1 MAKSKSFRFKN
12 RKKPEP
18 VNSATQPVTDRTLW
32 YSSMTSLDPS
42 LKNEV
47 WAAQALFFMKRS
59 GGSKLFL
66 DPDKAAA
73 YRKTDRL
80 DPHDPQQY
88 KKMFDPI
95 TPMGQGGTAQY
106 VSADF
111 KLNPIYI
118 HLKNIVKAEIE
129 NTGKQIE
136 VSLTDKFAKTRQMQ
150 DNYRILY
157 QREFRKLVNH
167 LAKEIGIPG
176 ISENQ
181 DPYKFVQ
188 NMFRDDTEQSPD
200 MVDKYVDLIKNQIT
214 DSQDLA
220 LYNELIYKGD
230 YEMAFELGIKYYL
243 FNLNKWN
250 DRWAD
255 EVLNDLMHFN
265 KFAGEWYT
273 DLITGRP
280 VIERFSPEALWTSPF
295 RRKDGEDIM
304 YYWTEYTITFGDFVR
319 TMGKNLSP
327 ARLKEVFELMKQQ
340 SVHNIDWQDSFFDFG
355 ATVYT
360 RDSALVRIGRAAFLS
375 TDMDVQA
382 ENIYTGQVR
391 QVPITWE
398 ATENERR
405 VEKRYNVWR
414 WWYYIPPTT
423 GGTFS
428 ANWQWQSN
436 FIFELQ
442 KFQDQQRF
450 GDNGRYA
457 KSPLVIYDNSSQAS
471 FTDIVQAF
479 MPKITHLW
487 HRYQNY
493 IVNDIDAQ
501 ILSDDFLGGM
511 LSAID
516 EENNV
521 SVTSKENPVG
531 GNGINPYLEQ
541 WRMIK
546 QGGTGFLRMRDKNNQ
561 PILDPSKLVVSI
573 KNNYL
578 EKAEGTLTQMLI
590 LYETMIKSLAF
601 SPMTAGEEVKP
612 RTPVAALEQ
621 TLKSTNRARFFI
633 QKAYESVICQYG
645 ERIVRYI
652 IDIANEVDKYKFPY
666 RWDEFME
673 NVGYANG
680 LAIEGM
686 KEIDPECVG
695 MTINY
700 VDNTAMKEFVMQMAI
715 EYSKTKELNEEF
727 LYLLMGVDNW
737 KYAFVLMRMAMR
749 KRRSELQE
757 EAAMAHQRAMELK
770 QADLAIAIKLQ
781 QAKDAG
787 KDQNIVTEGQ
797 VEMMINEKLNEGKY
811 ISQSQLKKETDAL
824 REKENAQKNELD
836 KDKET
841 HKKNLEMQAPI
852 V

>member
-1 MAKSKSFRFKN
+1 MGKSFRFKN
-12 RKKPEP
+12 RKPKPQTIKASET
-18 VNSATQPVTDRTLW
+18 AVTDRTLW
-32 YSSMTSLDPS
+32 FSDLTSLDPA

-47 WAAQALFFMKRS
+47 WAAQGLFFMKRS
-59 GGSKLFL
+59 SGSRLFL
-66 DPDKAAA
+66 DPLKANV
-73 YRKTDRL
+73 YRKTDNL
-80 DPHDPQQY
+80 EIDKGFY
-88 KKMFDPI
+88 KKMFDPE

-106 VSADF
+106 VSSDWNA
-111 KLNPIYI
+111 NPIYI

-157 QREFRKLVNH
+157 QRELRNLINH
-167 LAKEIGIPG
+167 LAKELGIPG
-176 ISENQ
+176 VSDNQ

-188 NMFRDDTEQSPD
+188 NMFKDETEQSSD
-200 MVDKYVDLIKNQIT
+200 VVDKYIDLIKNQIT

-230 YEMAFELGIKYYL
+230 YEIAFELGIKYYI

-250 DRWAD
+250 ERWAD
-255 EVLNDLMHFN
+255 ETLNDLMHFN

-273 DLITGRP
+273 DQITGRP
-280 VIERFSPEALWTSPF
+280 VIERYAPESLYTSAF
-295 RRKDGEDIM
+295 KRKDGEDIM

-319 TMGKNLSP
+319 TIGKNLNP
-327 ARLKEVFELMKQQ
+327 EKLKEVFTLMKQQ
-340 SVHNIDWQDSFFDFG
+340 GVHSIDWNDSFYNFG
-355 ATVYT
+355 NTNYT
-360 RDSALVRIGRAAFLS
+360 RDSAMVRIGRAAMLS
-375 TDMDVQA
+375 TDMDVYS
-382 ENIYTGQVR
+382 EDIYSGR
-391 QVPITWE
+391 MSRVPISWQE
-398 ATENERR
+398 TETEKR

-414 WWYYIPPTT
+414 WWYYIPPAT
-423 GGTFS
+423 GS
-428 ANWQWQSN
+428 NMNANWEWQSN

-479 MPKITHLW
+479 MPKISHLW

-511 LSAID
+511 LGAVD

-521 SVTSKENPVG
+521 SVTSKDKPVG
-531 GNGINPYLEQ
+531 GNGVNPYLEQ

-546 QGGTGFLRMRDKNNQ
+546 QGGTGFMKMRDKNGN

-578 EKAEGTLTQMLI
+578 EKAQETLTQMLI

-633 QKAYESVICQYG
+633 QKAYENVLCMYG
-645 ERIVRYI
+645 ERMVRYI

-700 VDNTAMKEFVMQMAI
+700 VDNTAMKEFVMQMAV
-715 EYSKTKELNEEF
+715 EYSKTKELTEEF

-749 KRRSELQE
+749 RRKQELQA
-757 EAAMAHQRAMELK
+757 EAENNHRRAMELK
-770 QADLAIAIKLQ
+770 QADLAIAMQLQ
-781 QAKDAG
+781 QAKDVG
-787 KDQNIVTEGQ
+787 KDQNIVTEGKMD
-797 VEMMINEKLNEGKY
+797 MMVNERLNEVKY
-811 ISQSQLKKETDAL
+811 MAQSKLKKETDLL
-824 REKENAQKNELD
+824 REKENAQENMLE
-836 KDKET
+836 KDKES
-841 HKKNLEMQAPI
+841 HKRNLDMQQPVI
-852 V
+852 

>member
-1 MAKSKSFRFKN
+1 LAKSFRFKN
-12 RKKPEP
+12 RKGKPE
-18 VNSATQPVTDRTLW
+18 SKPVTDKTLW
-32 YSSMTSLDPS
+32 FSDLTSLDPS

-47 WAAQALFFMKRS
+47 WAAQALFYMKRS
-59 GGSKLFL
+59 AGSRLFL
-66 DPDKAAA
+66 DPKKAAI
-73 YRKTDRL
+73 YRNTDSL
-80 DPHDPQQY
+80 DVNDADY
-88 KKMFDPI
+88 KEMFDPR

-106 VSADF
+106 VSSDWKA
-111 KLNPIYI
+111 NPIYL
-118 HLKNIVKAEIE
+118 HLKNIIKAEIE
-129 NTGKQIE
+129 NTGKQLE
-136 VSLTDKFAKTRQMQ
+136 CSMTDKFAKTRQMQ

-157 QREFRKLVNH
+157 QREFRNLINH

-176 ISENQ
+176 VSENQ

-188 NMFRDDTEQSPD
+188 NMFKDDTEQSPD
-200 MVDKYVDLIKNQIT
+200 VVNKYVDLIKNQIT

-230 YEMAFELGIKYYL
+230 YEIAFELGIKYYL
-243 FNLNKWN
+243 FGLNKWN
-250 DRWAD
+250 ERWAD
-255 EVLNDLMHFN
+255 EALNDIMHFN
-265 KFAGEWYT
+265 KFSGHWYT

-280 VIERFSPEALWTSPF
+280 VVERFVPETLWTSSF

-304 YYWTEYTITFGDFVR
+304 YYWTEWTITFGDFVK

-327 ARLKEVFELMKQQ
+327 DKLKEVFILMKQQ
-340 SVHNIDWQDSFFDFG
+340 NVHTLDWSDQYYNFG
-355 ATVYT
+355 STNYT
-360 RDSALVRIGRAAFLS
+360 RDSALVKVGRAAMLS
-375 TDMDVQA
+375 TDMEVYA
-382 ENIYTGQVR
+382 EDMLTGSIR
-391 QVPITWE
+391 QVPLSWAPME
-398 ATENERR
+398 QSTEKR

-414 WWYYIPPTT
+414 WWFYIPPAT
-423 GGTFS
+423 GSTMN
-428 ANWQWQSN
+428 ANWDWQSN

-442 KFQDQQRF
+442 KFQDQQRY

-471 FTDIVQAF
+471 FSDIVQAF

-493 IVNDIDAQ
+493 LVNDIDAQ

-511 LSAID
+511 LGAID

-521 SVTSKENPVG
+521 TVTSKENPTG

-546 QGGTGFLRMRDKNNQ
+546 QGGTGFLKMRDKNNNAL
-561 PILDPSKLVVSI
+561 IDPSKLVVSI
-573 KNNYL
+573 KNNFL
-578 EKAEGTLTQMLI
+578 EKAESTLTQMLM

-633 QKAYESVICQYG
+633 QKSYETVVTMYG

-652 IDIANEVDKYKFPY
+652 IDIANEVDKYKFPD

-695 MTINY
+695 LTVNY
-700 VDNTAMKEFVMQMAI
+700 VDNTAMKEFVMQMAV
-715 EYSKTKELNEEF
+715 EYAKSKELNEEF
-727 LYLLMGVDNW
+727 LYLLMGIDNW

-749 KRRSELQE
+749 KRKQE
-757 EAAMAHQRAMELK
+757 MQAEAARNHQMAMELK
-770 QADLAIAIKLQ
+770 QADLAVAMQLQ
-781 QAKDAG
+781 QGKDAG
-787 KDQNIVTEGQ
+787 KDQNIVTEGKMK
-797 VEMMINEKLNEGKY
+797 MMIDERLNELKY
-811 ISQSQLKKETDAL
+811 KAQSQLKKETDEL
-824 REKENAQKNELD
+824 REKENAQMNELD
-836 KDKET
+836 KNKES
-841 HKKNLEMQAPI
+841 HKKNLEMQTPM
-852 V
+852 